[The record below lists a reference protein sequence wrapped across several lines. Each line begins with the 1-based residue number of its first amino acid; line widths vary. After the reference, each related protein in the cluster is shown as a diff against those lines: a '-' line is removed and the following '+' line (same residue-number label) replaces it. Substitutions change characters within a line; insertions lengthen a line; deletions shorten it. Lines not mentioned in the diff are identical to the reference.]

1 VPGSRPGRSANSYR
15 SHIRFSGILTKATV
29 QVAITADALRQS
41 LDLAV
46 LKVRWLAVFIVRW
59 LVMRLDDWFLNP
71 EERGNPMTE
80 IDSRRS
86 EGVAWTEGNHVTF
99 LIDGVSYFTRLA
111 EVISSLEPHDEVR
124 FTDWRGD
131 GDELVSGDGTSIS
144 ELLAIA
150 SRRGVDVRGLLWR
163 SHSDRFAFSSK
174 ENRRFAIEVT
184 KAGGEVLLD
193 ERVRRSGSHHQKM
206 VLVRHPTFLERDVA
220 FIGGI
225 DLSHGRRDEPE
236 HRGDHQAIKLDPRY
250 GRRPP
255 WHDVQLEIRGPAVTE
270 LDHTFRERWE
280 DPTPLNHAGRLRSEL
295 SRVMSRDRVARP
307 LPARLGVPPTQGG
320 HAVQVLRT
328 YPSRRPKYPFA
339 PDGERSVARAFAKT
353 INRARTLIYIEDQYF
368 WSVEIAR
375 LLARALRRQPQLQI
389 IAIVPRYPDKDSK
402 LSGPPSRLAQA
413 RALALVQSAGG
424 ERVGIYDVENEVGT
438 PIYVHAK
445 VCVID
450 DVWATVGS
458 DNLNRRSW
466 THDSELSCAVIDS
479 ELDER
484 IPIDPGGLGDGS
496 RKFARELRLSL
507 WAEHLGRSADDPEL
521 LDLAHSSVLWRE
533 TAGKLERWQSHP
545 NEGNRPPS
553 RIQLHEI
560 DPVPLVSQRWASL
573 VYRFIFDPDGRP
585 LRLRLRRRF

>member
-1 VPGSRPGRSANSYR
+1 MA
-15 SHIRFSGILTKATV
+15 LTT
-29 QVAITADALRQS
+29 L
-41 LDLAV
+41 
-46 LKVRWLAVFIVRW
+46 IVRW
-59 LVMRLDDWFLNP
+59 LVMRLDDWFLTP
-71 EERGNPMTE
+71 EERGNPVTE
-80 IDSRRS
+80 IDSCRS
-86 EGVAWTEGNHVTF
+86 AGVAWTEGNHVTF
-99 LIDGVSYFTRLA
+99 LIDGVSYFTSLA

-131 GDELVSGDGTSIS
+131 GDERVSGNGTSIAA
-144 ELLAIA
+144 LLAD
-150 SRRGVDVRGLLWR
+150 SCRRGVDVRGLLWR

-174 ENRRFAIEVT
+174 ENRRLAVEVT
-184 KAGGEVLLD
+184 EAGGEVLLD
-193 ERVRRSGSHHQKM
+193 ERVRRGGSHHQKL
-206 VLVRHPTFLERDVA
+206 VLIRHPSFLERDVV

-225 DLSHGRRDEPE
+225 DLSHGRRDDIG
-236 HRGDHQAIKLDPRY
+236 HDGDHQVIKLDRRY

-307 LPARLGVPPTQGG
+307 LPARLGDPPTHGG

-328 YPSRRPKYPFA
+328 YPSRRPRYPFA
-339 PDGERSVARAFAKT
+339 PNGERSVARAFAKA

-375 LLARALRRQPQLQI
+375 LLAKALRRQPGLQVI
-389 IAIVPRYPDKDSK
+389 GIVPRYPDKDSK

-413 RALALVQSAGG
+413 RALAILQNAGG
-424 ERVGIYDVENEVGT
+424 ERVGIYDVENEIGT

-484 IPIDPGGLGDGS
+484 IPLDPGGLGDRS
-496 RKFARELRLSL
+496 RKFARALRLSL

-521 LDLAHSSVLWRE
+521 LNLARSSVLWQE
-533 TAGKLERWQSHP
+533 TASALEGWPSRLG
-545 NEGNRPPS
+545 EENRPPG
-553 RIQLHEI
+553 RIRSHDI
-560 DPVPLVSQRWASL
+560 DPVPFVSQRWAGL
-573 VYRFIFDPDGRP
+573 AYRLIFDPDGRP
-585 LRLRLRRRF
+585 LKFRLLRRF

>member
-1 VPGSRPGRSANSYR
+1 
-15 SHIRFSGILTKATV
+15 
-29 QVAITADALRQS
+29 
-41 LDLAV
+41 
-46 LKVRWLAVFIVRW
+46 
-59 LVMRLDDWFLNP
+59 MRLDDWFLNP

-80 IDSRRS
+80 IDSRRTA
-86 EGVAWTEGNHVTF
+86 GVAWTEGNHVTF
-99 LIDGVSYFTRLA
+99 LIDGVSYFTSLA
-111 EVISSLEPHDEVR
+111 EVISSLETHDEVR

-131 GDELVSGDGTSIS
+131 GDERVSGDGTSIS
-144 ELLAIA
+144 ELLAN
-150 SRRGVDVRGLLWR
+150 SCRRGVDVRGLLWR

-174 ENRRFAIEVT
+174 QNRHFAIEVT

-193 ERVRRSGSHHQKM
+193 ERVRRGGSHHQKL
-206 VLVRHPTFLERDVA
+206 VLIRHPTSLERDVA

-225 DLSHGRRDEPE
+225 DLSHGRRDDAD
-236 HRGDHQAIKLDPRY
+236 HHGDHQVIKLDQRY
-250 GRRPP
+250 GHRPP

-280 DPTPLNHAGRLRSEL
+280 DPTPLNHAGRLRSGL
-295 SRVMSRDRVARP
+295 SRVMSRDRIARP
-307 LPARLGVPPTQGG
+307 LPVRLGDPPTHGG

-328 YPSRRPKYPFA
+328 YPSKRPNYPFA
-339 PDGERSVARAFAKT
+339 PDGERSVARAFAKA

-389 IAIVPRYPDKDSK
+389 IAIVPRYPDKDGK
-402 LSGPPSRLAQA
+402 VSGPPSRLAQA
-413 RALALVQSAGG
+413 RALALVQKAGG
-424 ERVGIYDVENEVGT
+424 DRVGIYNVENEDGT

-450 DVWATVGS
+450 DVWAEVGS

-479 ELDER
+479 ELDDR
-484 IPIDPGGLGDGS
+484 IPLDPGGLGDRS
-496 RKFARELRLSL
+496 RKFARALRLSL

-521 LDLAHSSVLWRE
+521 LDVAHSSVLWRE
-533 TAGKLERWQSHP
+533 TASELEGWQSRRD
-545 NEGNRPPS
+545 EGNRPPS
-553 RIQLHEI
+553 RIQSHDI
-560 DPVPLVSQRWASL
+560 DPVPFVSRRWAGL
-573 VYRFIFDPDGRP
+573 VYRLIFDPDGRP

>member
-1 VPGSRPGRSANSYR
+1 
-15 SHIRFSGILTKATV
+15 
-29 QVAITADALRQS
+29 
-41 LDLAV
+41 
-46 LKVRWLAVFIVRW
+46 
-59 LVMRLDDWFLNP
+59 MRLDDWFLTP

-86 EGVAWTEGNHVTF
+86 AGVAWTEGNHVTF
-99 LIDGVSYFTRLA
+99 LIDGVSYFTSLA

-131 GDELVSGDGTSIS
+131 GDERVSGNGTSIAA
-144 ELLAIA
+144 LLAD
-150 SRRGVDVRGLLWR
+150 SCRRGVDVRGLLWR

-174 ENRRFAIEVT
+174 ENRRLAVEVT
-184 KAGGEVLLD
+184 EAGGEVLLD
-193 ERVRRSGSHHQKM
+193 ERVRRGGSHHQKM
-206 VLVRHPTFLERDVA
+206 VLFRHPSFLERDVV

-225 DLSHGRRDEPE
+225 DLSHGRRDDIG
-236 HRGDHQAIKLDPRY
+236 HDGDHQVIKLDPRY

-307 LPARLGVPPTQGG
+307 LPARLGDPPTHGG

-328 YPSRRPKYPFA
+328 YPSRRPRYPFA
-339 PDGERSVARAFAKT
+339 PNGERSVARAFAKA

-375 LLARALRRQPQLQI
+375 LLAKALRRQPGLQVI
-389 IAIVPRYPDKDSK
+389 GIVPRYPDKDSK

-413 RALALVQSAGG
+413 RALAILQNAGG
-424 ERVGIYDVENEVGT
+424 ERVGIYDVENEIGT

-484 IPIDPGGLGDGS
+484 IPLDPGGLGDGS
-496 RKFARELRLSL
+496 RKFARALRLSL

-521 LDLAHSSVLWRE
+521 LNLAHSSVLWQE
-533 TAGKLERWQSHP
+533 TASALEGWPSCLG
-545 NEGNRPPS
+545 EENRPPG
-553 RIQLHEI
+553 RIRSHEI
-560 DPVPLVSQRWASL
+560 DPVPFVSQRWAGL
-573 VYRFIFDPDGRP
+573 AYRLIFDPDGRP
-585 LRLRLRRRF
+585 LKFRLLRRF